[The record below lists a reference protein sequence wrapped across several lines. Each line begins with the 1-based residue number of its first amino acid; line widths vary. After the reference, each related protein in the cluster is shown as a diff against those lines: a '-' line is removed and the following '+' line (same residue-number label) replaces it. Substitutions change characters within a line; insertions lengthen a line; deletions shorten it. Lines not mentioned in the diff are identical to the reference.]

1 MALINTAA
9 DKRIVNPSNEK
20 MWMEVDYVFIIP
32 TIDSETTCIVEVRL
46 SSDRELDNGDMLR
59 HNLGTVEVD
68 GLQDP
73 LLEDK
78 LHAFCIEK
86 LGNSFVKL

>member
-1 MALINTAA
+1 MALINTAEN
-9 DKRIVNPSNEK
+9 KYIQNPSNIGLID
-20 MWMEVDYVFIIP
+20 VDYIFIIP
-32 TIDSETTCIVEVRL
+32 TIDSPISCTVQVRL
-46 SSDRELDNGDMLR
+46 SSDRLTDNGDRLQ
-59 HNLGTVEVD
+59 HNIGSTAID

-86 LGNSFVKL
+86 LGSSFEKL

>member
-1 MALINTAA
+1 MALINTLEN
-9 DKRIVNPSNEK
+9 KYIPNPSNPGLLD
-20 MWMEVDYVFIIP
+20 VDYVFIIP
-32 TIDSETTCIVEVRL
+32 TIESKTSCTVQVRL
-46 SSDRELDNGDMLR
+46 SSDRLNDNGDRLQ
-59 HNLGTVEVD
+59 HNIGTVEID

-86 LGNSFVKL
+86 LGEAFVKL